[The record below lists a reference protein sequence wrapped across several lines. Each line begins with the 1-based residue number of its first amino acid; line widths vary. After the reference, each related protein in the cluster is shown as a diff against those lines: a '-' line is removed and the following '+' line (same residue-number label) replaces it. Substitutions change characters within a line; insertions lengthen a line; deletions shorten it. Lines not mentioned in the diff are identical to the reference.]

1 MLGMWNMLSKRKYL
15 LDRVSEVAQK
25 STYRALRAGLAL
37 GGFKVEF
44 SKMVLQIQTGICKLG
59 ELVD

>member
-1 MLGMWNMLSKRKYL
+1 M
-15 LDRVSEVAQK
+15 AQK
-25 STYRALRAGLAL
+25 STYRALGAGLAI